1 MGALIGRG
9 LNARMVDACCGVQ
22 RRGQRCGGPLV
33 GWDGWG
39 LNTQYKLQQW
49 TKISFAVQYRV
60 RGKRTLLKENFVCAL
75 LLSSVAQS
83 VDSESC
89 MEALVIVGN

>member
-1 MGALIGRG
+1 MPVVESSGGVRG
-9 LNARMVDACCGVQ
+9 VVAHWWAGL
-22 RRGQRCGGPLV
+22 GP
-33 GWDGWG
+33 
-39 LNTQYKLQQW
+39 QYTKLQQW

-89 MEALVIVGN
+89 MEALVIVIVGN